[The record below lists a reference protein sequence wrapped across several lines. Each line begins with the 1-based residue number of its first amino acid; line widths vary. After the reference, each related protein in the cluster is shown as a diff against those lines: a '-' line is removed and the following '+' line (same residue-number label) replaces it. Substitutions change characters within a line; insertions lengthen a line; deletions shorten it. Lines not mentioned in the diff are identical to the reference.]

1 MEEEFVPY
9 QEALALKELGFDE
22 PCLKFYPTEEKLVPG
37 INVKDGDTNSEL
49 NQYNKLFVS
58 APLYQ
63 QAFRWFRE
71 KHGWVAEIHG
81 SLQMNCF
88 YANLLLQAKGEV
100 SNIKM
105 CDTYEEAELEC
116 LKKLINMV
124 KNKEFIPYQEALA
137 LKELGFDEPCFA
149 WHVSEA
155 YGLEFGRVIK
165 DDLLNDAVL
174 APTWGVAFRW
184 LYQKL
189 GIEKD
194 VMPLDTESQKLLLKE
209 LINIVKN
216 NE

>member
-63 QAFRWFRE
+63 QAFRW
-71 KHGWVAEIHG
+71 
-81 SLQMNCF
+81 
-88 YANLLLQAKGEV
+88 
-100 SNIKM
+100 
-105 CDTYEEAELEC
+105 
-116 LKKLINMV
+116 
-124 KNKEFIPYQEALA
+124 
-137 LKELGFDEPCFA
+137 
-149 WHVSEA
+149 
-155 YGLEFGRVIK
+155 
-165 DDLLNDAVL
+165 
-174 APTWGVAFRW
+174 

-189 GIEKD
+189 GIEKN
-194 VMPLDTESQKLLLKE
+194 VMILDTESQKLFLKK

-216 NE
+216 GN